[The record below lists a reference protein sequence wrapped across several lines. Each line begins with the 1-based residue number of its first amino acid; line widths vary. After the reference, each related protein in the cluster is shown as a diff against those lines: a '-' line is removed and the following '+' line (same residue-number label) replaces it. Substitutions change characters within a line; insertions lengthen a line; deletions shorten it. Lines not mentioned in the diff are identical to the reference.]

1 MSLGAKSVAYPLLF
15 LDSLHA
21 KAVFSPTLVIHIL
34 TALFDRKNLSTLKK
48 KSRRVRPS
56 RRHWVTYVLLNP
68 SLAQSS

>member
-1 MSLGAKSVAYPLLF
+1 MSLGAKSVSYPLLF

-48 KSRRVRPS
+48 KTS
-56 RRHWVTYVLLNP
+56 
-68 SLAQSS
+68 QSKTQ